1 MPPKNGKV
9 KPPTKKDVTGRC
21 TQMAELLLPPCPRLR
36 QRLLTRPDGTPA
48 AQAQAAGHPL
58 RSFENPPRILD
69 LFRESWRILQ
79 DFENLSNILGGTLQ
93 DGVR

>member
-1 MPPKNGKV
+1 MLKAGASYGI
-9 KPPTKKDVTGRC
+9 T
-21 TQMAELLLPPCPRLR
+21 ELRSY
-36 QRLLTRPDGTPA
+36 TPV

-58 RSFENPPRILD
+58 GSFENPQRIQD